1 MPHSRDPF
9 RGRRAPGILNGMNTD
24 RRRVLL
30 WTWVLLVVLVLAV
43 TSYHTDD
50 ITNTAPAMS

>member
-1 MPHSRDPF
+1 
-9 RGRRAPGILNGMNTD
+9 MNTD

>member
-1 MPHSRDPF
+1 
-9 RGRRAPGILNGMNTD
+9 MNTD

-43 TSYHTDD
+43 SSYYTDD